1 MKKKILFTFGV
12 LLLIVSVSLVTSAY
26 IELRQPGVIVLL
38 YHRITDN
45 GEHSN
50 YNVGV
55 KQFERHLE
63 LIRKNHFRTIL
74 PSEIFQENKYH
85 NEDKL
90 LILSFDDGTE
100 DHYRVAF
107 PLLRKYNMKG
117 LFFVVTKYIN
127 GEANLTDNQIREMAN
142 HNMELGSHSH
152 SHPNLDILP
161 LSLLDYEQVRSKKDL
176 EAVLGR
182 EVLSFAPPGGWFNRE
197 VLSGAKRAGYKAFF
211 SCEIGRTDLES
222 KPFFFKRI
230 EVLGEMSD
238 EEFLD
243 LLNPPKIWKYKI
255 QQQIKFMVHDLFGIK
270 FYKKM
275 GNYFKL
281 FSTQPN

>member
-1 MKKKILFTFGV
+1 MKKKILFIFAV
-12 LLLIVSVSLVTSAY
+12 LFLIVSVSFVVNAH

-45 GEHSN
+45 VEHSN
-50 YNVGV
+50 YNVGI
-55 KQFERHLE
+55 KQFERHLD
-63 LIRKNHFRTIL
+63 LMRKSNFKTIL
-74 PSEIFQENKYH
+74 PSEILQQNKFN

-90 LILSFDDGTE
+90 LMLSFDDGTE

-127 GEANLTDNQIREMAN
+127 GEANLTDHQIREMAN
-142 HNMELGSHSH
+142 HNMELGSHSY

-161 LSLLDYEQVRSKKDL
+161 PSLLDYELVRSKKDL

-182 EVLSFAPPGGWFNRE
+182 GVHSFAPPGGWFNRE

-211 SCEIGRTDLES
+211 SCEIGRTNLES
-222 KPFFFKRI
+222 TPFFFKRI
-230 EVLGEMSD
+230 EVLGDMSD

-255 QQQIKFMVHDLFGIK
+255 QQQIKFVVHDVFGIK
-270 FYKKM
+270 FYKII
-275 GNYFKL
+275 GNYFKV